1 MNRVMLGIGFIAL
14 LIGGV
19 GGFLGSGWRSGG
31 LQAQLQDAQ
40 TNAARFEQQ
49 VGELRAQ
56 NDQIGAQLK
65 AEQARAQSTETDLR
79 REKEMNA
86 RLHLLVSNGRK

>member
-1 MNRVMLGIGFIAL
+1 MNRIVLGSALIAL
-14 LIGGV
+14 LVGGLA
-19 GGFLGSGWRSGG
+19 GFLGSGWWSGR
-31 LQAQLQDAQ
+31 LQTELRDAQ
-40 TNAARFEQQ
+40 ASAASFERQ

-65 AEQARAQSTETDLR
+65 AERVRAQSTETDLQ

>member
-1 MNRVMLGIGFIAL
+1 MNRVVLGIGLVAL
-14 LIGGV
+14 LV
-19 GGFLGSGWRSGG
+19 GGIAGFIGSGWRAGR
-31 LQAQLQDAQ
+31 LHAQLQDAQ
-40 TNAARFEQQ
+40 TNASRFERE

-56 NDQIGAQLK
+56 NDQIGARLK
-65 AEQARAQSTETDLR
+65 AEQARAQSTETDLQ

>member
-1 MNRVMLGIGFIAL
+1 MNRVVLGVGLIAL
-14 LIGGV
+14 LV
-19 GGFLGSGWRSGG
+19 GGIAGFIGSGWRSGR
-31 LQAQLQDAQ
+31 LQAQLQTAQ
-40 TNAARFEQQ
+40 ASAARFERE
-49 VGELRAQ
+49 VGELRTQ

-65 AEQARAQSTETDLR
+65 AEQVRTQSTETDLR

>member
-1 MNRVMLGIGFIAL
+1 MNRVMLGIGLIAL

-19 GGFLGSGWRSGG
+19 AGFLGSGWRSGG
-31 LQAQLQDAQ
+31 LQTRLQDAQ

>member
-1 MNRVMLGIGFIAL
+1 MNRVMLGIGLIAL
-14 LIGGV
+14 LVGGV
-19 GGFLGSGWRSGG
+19 AGFLGSGWRSGS
-31 LQAQLQDAQ
+31 LQTQLQDAQ
-40 TNAARFEQQ
+40 TKAARFERQ

-65 AEQARAQSTETDLR
+65 TEQARTQSTETDLR

>member
-1 MNRVMLGIGFIAL
+1 MNRLVLGSALIAL
-14 LIGGV
+14 LV
-19 GGFLGSGWRSGG
+19 GIAGFLGSGWRTGR
-31 LQAQLQDAQ
+31 LQTDLQDAQ
-40 TNAARFEQQ
+40 ANAVRFEQQ

-65 AEQARAQSTETDLR
+65 AERVRAETTETDLR

-86 RLHLLVSNGRK
+86 RLHLLVSEGRK

>member
-1 MNRVMLGIGFIAL
+1 MNRIVLGSAIIAL
-14 LIGGV
+14 LVGGV
-19 GGFLGSGWRSGG
+19 AGFLGSGWRSGS
-31 LQAQLQDAQ
+31 LQTQLQDAQ
-40 TNAARFEQQ
+40 ANVARFEQQ

-65 AEQARAQSTETDLR
+65 AELARAQSTETDLR

>member
-1 MNRVMLGIGFIAL
+1 MLSIGLVAL
-14 LIGGV
+14 LEGGIA
-19 GGFLGSGWRSGG
+19 GFLGSGWRSGR
-31 LQAQLQDAQ
+31 LQAQLQEAQ
-40 TNAARFEQQ
+40 ASAARFEQQ

-56 NDQIGAQLK
+56 NDQMGARLK
-65 AEQARAQSTETDLR
+65 AEQARAESTETDLQ

>member
-1 MNRVMLGIGFIAL
+1 MNRIVLGSALIAL
-14 LIGGV
+14 LVGGV
-19 GGFLGSGWRSGG
+19 AGFLGSGWRSGR
-31 LQAQLQDAQ
+31 LQTQLQDAEA
-40 TNAARFEQQ
+40 NAARFERQ

-65 AEQARAQSTETDLR
+65 AERARAQSTETDLQ

-86 RLHLLVSNGRK
+86 RLHLLVSDGRK